1 MLMSEFT
8 ERTGYTPVED
18 EYAIIEDSY
27 YDFEGD
33 KNEFCEQWLKDKAD
47 GHWDREMNLRK
58 KYRQHIREKMELKS
72 ELATNVKII
81 NDLNEAACKACDER
95 DSLEN
100 QIKEKENELA
110 QAKNEIEFLQATA
123 GAEITYKLKNGEKE
137 TKRVEAVKYIDNGI
151 QFINVIEESG
161 WTTSIRISDLET
173 FEIK

>member
-1 MLMSEFT
+1 MMMSEFID
-8 ERTGYTPVED
+8 RTGYTPVEG

-27 YDFEGD
+27 YDFQGNKD
-33 KNEFCEQWLKDKAD
+33 EFCEQWLKDKKN
-47 GHWDREMNLRK
+47 GRWEVEKKLRENLAKAK
-58 KYRQHIREKMELKS
+58 KELKNVNKLLTS
-72 ELATNVKII
+72 TYNFMDKVKAEKAEALAKAKELETELAKVK
-81 NDLNEAACKACDER
+81 N
-95 DSLEN
+95 
-100 QIKEKENELA
+100 ENE
-110 QAKNEIEFLQATA
+110 FLKATA